1 MPSTPHVTLTAILV
15 EAEIPTLA
23 GFPMVRAGFRFWSVL
38 LIGLLLPA
46 CGYRLSGGNIDTGRG
61 RTLAV
66 PVFVNQTTDFRIE
79 QRLTAAVRRELIQ
92 RTEYEL
98 TNSSSADV
106 VLTGEVLSIT
116 TTPILFTPEGRGTA
130 YNVAVDVGVRFF
142 ETGTGR
148 ILFENPHWVFR
159 DQFELANDSESFVA
173 EDTAAM
179 ERLARSFSERL
190 VASIFE
196 SGQP

>member
-1 MPSTPHVTLTAILV
+1 MAQ
-15 EAEIPTLA
+15 A
-23 GFPMVRAGFRFWSVL
+23 RFRLGCVL
-38 LIGLLLPA
+38 FCSLWFAA
-46 CGYRLSGGNIDTGRG
+46 CGYRLSGGNIDTGSG

-79 QRLTAAVRRELIQ
+79 QRLTAAVRREFIQ
-92 RTEYEL
+92 RTKYEL
-98 TNSSSADV
+98 TNRTSADV

-130 YNVAVDVGVRFF
+130 YNVAVDIGVRFV
-142 ETGTGR
+142 ETATGR
-148 ILFENPHWVFR
+148 ILFENPRWVFR

-190 VASIFE
+190 VSSIFE
-196 SGQP
+196 ASGP